1 MNNQTK
7 IAFIGGGNMAA
18 SLIGGL
24 IANGHTPESLWASD
38 PNPERLAWLAAQFG
52 TNTYEDNNQAIEQ
65 ADVVIL
71 AVKPQVIAGVVMGLA
86 QAVQRRKPLV
96 ISIAAGIREQELGAW
111 LGGEV
116 ALVRAMPNTP
126 AMLQAGA
133 TALHASE
140 LVSPEQAGLAES
152 ILRAV
157 GLIQW
162 VPDESM
168 LDTVTALSGSGPAYF
183 FLLMEIMEEIAI
195 ELGLPEETARLL
207 TMQTALGAARMALEC
222 EDSSAELRKKVTSP
236 GGTTERALKVLEAG
250 DIRRLFGAALTQA
263 RDRSRELSQSI
274 SALK

>member
-1 MNNQTK
+1 MNNQTR

-24 IANGHTPESLWASD
+24 IANGHDPSCLWVSD
-38 PNPERLAWLAAQFG
+38 PDSERRTWISERFG
-52 TNTYEDNNQAIEQ
+52 TNTYRDNAHAIEQ

-71 AVKPQVIAGVVMGLA
+71 AVKPQVISQVVMGLA
-86 QAVQRRKPLV
+86 QSVQARRPLI
-96 ISIAAGIREQELGAW
+96 ISIAAGIREQELQAW

-133 TALHASE
+133 TGLHRSAL
-140 LVSPEQAGLAES
+140 VTDEQANLAES

-162 VPDESM
+162 VPEESM
-168 LDTVTALSGSGPAYF
+168 LDAVTALSGSGPAYF
-183 FLLMEIMEEIAI
+183 FLLMEIMEDVAM

-207 TMQTALGAARMALEC
+207 TMQTALGAARMALES
-222 EDSSAELRKKVTSP
+222 EDSSAELRQKVTSP

-250 DIRRLFGAALTQA
+250 DIRKLFAAALTQA

-274 SALK
+274 SA